1 MKKTAI
7 ALLLAIATLN
17 LHAAGHRNE
26 VRFHDE
32 ANDTTRITEI
42 LLEAEKISKPGD
54 RISAIAHKFI
64 DTPYVAH
71 TLEDSVEVL
80 TVNLDELDCTTFVE
94 TVMALAYT
102 AGERRN
108 SWRDYVYN
116 LRRMRYRGG
125 EVNGYPSRLHY
136 ISDWIVDNSHRGNFS
151 EVTDRLP
158 FARSV
163 IKTINF
169 MSKHH
174 DRYPALADSANLD
187 AILAV
192 EQGYRNHQY
201 PIIRSNALG
210 NKQLCQSLRE
220 GDIVALTTSNKNL
233 DVSHLGIITFV
244 NGKPH
249 LLHASSSLKKVTVTT
264 VPLSEFMRKNPSLT
278 GIRVIRLND

>member
-1 MKKTAI
+1 MKKPVTALLIAI
-7 ALLLAIATLN
+7 ASLN
-17 LHAAGHRNE
+17 LYAAGNRNE

-32 ANDTTRITEI
+32 ANDTTRITAI
-42 LLEAEKISKPGD
+42 LLEAEKISRPGE

-64 DTPYVAH
+64 DTPYVAQ

-108 SWRDYVYN
+108 SWRDYIYN

-136 ISDWIVDNSHRGNFS
+136 ISDWIVDNSHRGNFT
-151 EVTDRLP
+151 EVTDRIP
-158 FARSV
+158 QARSV
-163 IKTINF
+163 VKTLNF

-174 DRYPALADSANLD
+174 NLYPALADSANL
-187 AILAV
+187 AGILAV

-201 PIIRSNALG
+201 PFVRSISLT
-210 NKQLCQSLRE
+210 NKQVCQALRE

-244 NGKPH
+244 DGKPH
-249 LLHASSSLKKVTVTT
+249 LLHASASLKKVAVTT
-264 VPLSEFMRKNPSLT
+264 VPLSEFLRKNPALT